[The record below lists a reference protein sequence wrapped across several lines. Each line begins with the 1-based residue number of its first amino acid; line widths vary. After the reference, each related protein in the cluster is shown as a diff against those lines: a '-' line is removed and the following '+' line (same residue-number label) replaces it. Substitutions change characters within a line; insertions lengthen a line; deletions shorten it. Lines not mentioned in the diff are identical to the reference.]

1 MTAQTR
7 WQAWHEP
14 YADET
19 STLSGRLRLVQQH
32 IASWLD
38 QRSGE
43 RLTVV
48 SACSGQAHDL
58 IGVLAARPDAAHR
71 VRGTLLEYDAGNVA
85 AAQTAASRAG
95 LTNLVIKQSDAGQ
108 LSSYAG
114 AVPADLMLMVGV
126 FGNIP
131 DADVKRTIA
140 ALPQLCAEG
149 ATVIWTRARRAPDL
163 TPAVRGW
170 LGDAG
175 FVEVAFDAPDDVR
188 FSVGVHLFQGTPQPV
203 NGMGTIFTFRN

>member
-19 STLSGRLRLVQQH
+19 SPLSRRLRLVQQH

-48 SACSGQAHDL
+48 SGCAGQGHDL
-58 IGVLAARPDAAHR
+58 IGVLAARPDAHR
-71 VRGTLLEYDAGNVA
+71 LRGTLLESDAGNVA
-85 AAQTAASRAG
+85 AARAAADRAG
-95 LTNLVIKQSDAGQ
+95 LSHLVIEQSDAGQ

-114 AVPADLMLMVGV
+114 AVPADLVLMVGV
-126 FGNIP
+126 FGNVP
-131 DADVKRTIA
+131 DADVMRTIV
-140 ALPQLCAEG
+140 ALPQFCAEG
-149 ATVIWTRARRAPDL
+149 ATVIWTRTRRAPDL

-170 LGDAG
+170 FRDAG
-175 FVEVAFDAPDDVR
+175 FAEAAFDAPDDVR
-188 FSVGVHLFQGTPQPV
+188 FSVGVHRFGGTPQPL
-203 NGMGTIFTFRN
+203 NATGTIFTFLD